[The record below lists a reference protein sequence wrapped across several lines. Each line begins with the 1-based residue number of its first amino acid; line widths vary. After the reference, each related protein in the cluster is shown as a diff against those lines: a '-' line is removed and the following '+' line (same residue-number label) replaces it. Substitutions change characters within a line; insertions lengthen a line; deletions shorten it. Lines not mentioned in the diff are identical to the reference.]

1 MGDFRTVQAPFVVL
15 GPSEV
20 AVRDR
25 LKGLSPADEKVLRL
39 VGDHQGSPPTI

>member
-1 MGDFRTVQAPFVVL
+1 MGDLRTVRAPFVVL
-15 GPSEV
+15 GPSDV

-39 VGDHQGSPPTI
+39 VGDHLGSLPTI